1 MKRTILIKPL
11 ITEKSSDLSENQ
23 NVFGFVV
30 DRSANK
36 LQIKN
41 AVEEMYNVQ
50 VNNVRTIQMP
60 AKAKSRFTK
69 AGVSKGRKQAYKKA
83 YVSLPDGESIDFY
96 SNI

>member
-1 MKRTILIKPL
+1 MKNILIKPL
-11 ITEKSSDLSENQ
+11 ITEKSSDLSEKR

-30 DRSANK
+30 NRNANK

-50 VNNVRTIQMP
+50 VDDVRTLQMP

-69 AGVSKGRKQAYKKA
+69 AGITKGRKQAYKKA
-83 YVSLPDGESIDFY
+83 YVSLPDGETIDFY

>member
-1 MKRTILIKPL
+1 MKTILIKPL
-11 ITEKSSDLSENQ
+11 ITEKSSDLSENK
-23 NVFGFVV
+23 NVFGFIVN
-30 DRSANK
+30 RNANK

-41 AVEEMYNVQ
+41 AVEEMYSVQ
-50 VNNVRTIQMP
+50 VDDVRTLQMP

-69 AGVSKGRKQAYKKA
+69 AGISKGRKSAYKKA